1 ARSVACGGPHHTDGP
16 PHVIRLLFSASPAP
30 APTALPP
37 PSLHDAL
44 PIWGGCSYRGGGGVR
59 FFVGAPPRCEP
70 GRQSFAPGAGA
81 PTGSGGW
88 VRFFCRSTASVR
100 TGQAAIRTRGGC
112 SYRGGGWVR
121 FFVGAP
127 PRCE

>member
-70 GRQSFAPGAGA
+70 GRQPFAPGAGA
-81 PTGSGGW
+81 PTGAD
-88 VRFFCRSTASVR
+88 RKSTRLNSSHVKISYAVCCLKKKTKHAGSVR
-100 TGQAAIRTRGGC
+100 VAGPRT
-112 SYRGGGWVR
+112 VR
-121 FFVGAP
+121 NSV
-127 PRCE
+127 CL